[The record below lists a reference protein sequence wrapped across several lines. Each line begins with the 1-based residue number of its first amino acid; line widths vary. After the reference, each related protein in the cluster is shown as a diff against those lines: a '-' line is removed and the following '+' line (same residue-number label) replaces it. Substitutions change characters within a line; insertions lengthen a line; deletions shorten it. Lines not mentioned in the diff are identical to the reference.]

1 MTDSTWPDEPYRR
14 KTVFVLNQTDIDAL
28 RFEKDGP
35 ELLLDEETYILPYPP
50 QQSAPVV
57 QDLINS
63 GIARPGTVLIQSP
76 FDKDIYQ
83 NSTQAMELFALD
95 KHFYFSR
102 LCRYLGARE
111 VTIEQIKCKKTKD
124 ETTVSL
130 EGSVLLRGSASAKI
144 KNKELASLQEKLV
157 LKDKFPGGA
166 PDVPAARELL
176 RKTGLLGDA
185 NMRSLLDMRQGSNN
199 QITSRELQLNV
210 TTETQGNLNVLVNL
224 TVPPYLSLEAGYDRH
239 AREQTEFIL
248 TIKVDF

>member
-14 KTVFVLNQTDIDAL
+14 KVVFVLNQAEIDAL
-28 RFEKDGP
+28 RFEEGGP
-35 ELLLDEETYILPYPP
+35 ELLLDEETYILPYPS

-57 QDLINS
+57 QDLISS
-63 GIARPGTVLIQSP
+63 GIARPEAVLIQNP

-83 NSTQAMELFALD
+83 NSTQAVELFALD
-95 KHFYFSR
+95 KHLYFSK

-111 VTIEQIKCKKTKD
+111 VTIKQIKCKNIEK

-130 EGSVLLRGSASAKI
+130 EGSVPMKGSVDAKI
-144 KNKELASLQEKLV
+144 KNKELDSLQEKLV
-157 LKDKFPGGA
+157 LNDKFPGGA

-185 NMRSLLDMRQGSNN
+185 NMRSLFDMRQGSNN
-199 QITSRELQLNV
+199 QLASRELQLNV
-210 TTETQGNLNVLVNL
+210 TTETRSNLNVLADL

-239 AREQTEFIL
+239 VHEQTEFTL

>member
-1 MTDSTWPDEPYRR
+1 MTDTTWPDEPYRR

-28 RFEKDGP
+28 RFEEDGP
-35 ELLLDEETYILPYPP
+35 ELLLNEETHILPYPP
-50 QQSAPVV
+50 QQSNPIV
-57 QDLINS
+57 QDLIDS

-83 NSTQAMELFALD
+83 NSTQAVELFALD

-111 VTIEQIKCKKTKD
+111 VTIKQIKCKNIEE

-130 EGSVLLRGSASAKI
+130 EGSVPMRGSVDGKI
-144 KNKELASLQEKLV
+144 KNKELASLREKLV
-157 LKDKFPGGA
+157 LKDKLPGGA

-185 NMRSLLDMRQGSNN
+185 NMRSLFDMRQGSNN
-199 QITSRELQLNV
+199 QLASRELQLNV
-210 TTETQGNLNVLVNL
+210 TTETRSNLNVLANL

-239 AREQTEFIL
+239 VHEQTEFTL

>member
-1 MTDSTWPDEPYRR
+1 MTDNTWPDEPYRR

-28 RFEKDGP
+28 RFEEDGP
-35 ELLLDEETYILPYPP
+35 ELLLNQETYILPYPP

-63 GIARPGTVLIQSP
+63 GMARPGTVLIQSP

-83 NSTQAMELFALD
+83 SSTQAVELFARD

-111 VTIEQIKCKKTKD
+111 VTIEQIDFKSTED
-124 ETTVSL
+124 REVWSL
-130 EGSVLLRGSASAKI
+130 KSDVPLRGSGDGKI
-144 KNKELASLQEKLV
+144 KNEELASFQSKLT
-157 LKDKFPGGA
+157 LKDKFSGGA
-166 PDVPAARELL
+166 PDVLAARELL

-199 QITSRELQLNV
+199 QLTSRELQLNV
-210 TTETQGNLNVLVNL
+210 TAETQGNLNVLANL
-224 TVPPYLSLEAGYDRH
+224 TVPAYLSLEAGYDRH
-239 AREQTEFIL
+239 VREQTQFTL